1 MVASSL
7 ISRHCCWRAM
17 KARRVQAT
25 VRLWLSTVHDTLA
38 YLHHTWIPIRQLLHS
53 IGQHILITNFK
64 RAPDR
69 EQLVLLID
77 EEKNR
82 SVRFRTSASPIDLLG

>member
-1 MVASSL
+1 MVASSS

-17 KARRVQAT
+17 KARRV
-25 VRLWLSTVHDTLA
+25 RLRLSTYDTLA
-38 YLHHTWIPIRQLLHS
+38 YLYHTWVTIRQLLHS

-64 RAPDR
+64 RALDR

-82 SVRFRTSASPIDLLG
+82 SVRFRTSVSPIDLLG